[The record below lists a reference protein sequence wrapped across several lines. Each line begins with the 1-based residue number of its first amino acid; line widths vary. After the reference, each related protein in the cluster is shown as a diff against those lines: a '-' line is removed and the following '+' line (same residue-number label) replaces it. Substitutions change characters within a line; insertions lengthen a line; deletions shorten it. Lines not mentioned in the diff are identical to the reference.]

1 MTELNIFEKTVG
13 ETKLDRL
20 SAAFKGGVTPPP
32 PHPQPELQPFPSND
46 RSPAACEYSR
56 FSLPLAVFAG

>member
-20 SAAFKGGVTPPP
+20 SAAFKGGVTPSPR
-32 PHPQPELQPFPSND
+32 PELQPFPSND
-46 RSPAACEYSR
+46 RSPVACEYSR
-56 FSLPLAVFAG
+56 FCLPLAVFAG

>member
-32 PHPQPELQPFPSND
+32 PTGAAAIPF
-46 RSPAACEYSR
+46 
-56 FSLPLAVFAG
+56 

>member
-13 ETKLDRL
+13 ETKLDLL

-32 PHPQPELQPFPSND
+32 PQPELQPFPSND
-46 RSPAACEYSR
+46 RSPVACEYSR
-56 FSLPLAVFAG
+56 FSLPLAVLAG